1 MRLFR
6 IAVVVVPAR
15 TLDGVDEV
23 TGLTR
28 ERVGIGVGAVA
39 TLFRVPFGERARFD
53 RRVVVAEPVVVI
65 VEVVGGRHF
74 LVGALVAVVVELVTG
89 LGEIRGA
96 HIAVVV
102 AVLAELHPREAG
114 LALLRRARLARSIR
128 IALAVSVG
136 VDVERG
142 QNHLVDVAVAVL
154 VGAITRL
161 GDRLAA
167 VDVRVDGRIHRSI
180 DAHVGSPIE
189 GHAAQLDLDEAFLA
203 HHDGIPAPC
212 RQEHQ
217 TKPIPHGRR
226 IIHYWSDLPDVAKAD
241 TTGREPVRE
250 AHVIRRILTLL
261 VIAMLLDVS
270 SAEAQWWLIT
280 KGSPQAEL
288 LEARE
293 RVRTLLAQEGTGVL
307 EEARIRAEFESQI
320 SIPPTFISQNQINDW
335 VEQSRAALV
344 SLANAD
350 YEDARQALLRAQ
362 ELSQRAAEE
371 LNRETDRARAVLDTC
386 LYMVRAFVETGDQ
399 DGARE
404 QARNC
409 RRLVPQIEPS
419 RRRHTP
425 EVRAILENLDQER
438 DASPAAVL
446 RVESTPSNC
455 VVRLNG
461 IQVGRTP
468 FAMPDLARGE
478 YRVQVE
484 CGESRGRVHQVS
496 LRDEVVHLNVDT
508 VFDQEMHSRPVYVD
522 DNPRAD
528 SHAATL
534 ASKVHATIVMVSRES
549 GGYRLTRFERD
560 WRSSSRVV
568 PFDGLEQAV
577 QQIVS
582 QESGDAY
589 APPEEIRYTPP
600 VPGWRVGVGAG
611 LLAAGVGL
619 SIAAAA
625 VHVQR
630 AGKGELYVAVPPGDG
645 QFLDRQRA
653 WQDPRTV
660 VLALAMTGGG
670 IAAFSIP
677 AWMPNRQG
685 VHWASWAVGGLGLI
699 GGGTALALTLS
710 RASCPEVAADMED
723 DRQACVDRDRR
734 GGIAAILGGASLT
747 LLAVPV
753 VDALQRDPTSNETVS
768 LQLAPHA
775 GRGNAGLTLRG
786 EF

>member
-1 MRLFR
+1 MWQKR
-6 IAVVVVPAR
+6 
-15 TLDGVDEV
+15 
-23 TGLTR
+23 
-28 ERVGIGVGAVA
+28 
-39 TLFRVPFGERARFD
+39 
-53 RRVVVAEPVVVI
+53 
-65 VEVVGGRHF
+65 
-74 LVGALVAVVVELVTG
+74 
-89 LGEIRGA
+89 
-96 HIAVVV
+96 
-102 AVLAELHPREAG
+102 
-114 LALLRRARLARSIR
+114 
-128 IALAVSVG
+128 
-136 VDVERG
+136 
-142 QNHLVDVAVAVL
+142 
-154 VGAITRL
+154 
-161 GDRLAA
+161 
-167 VDVRVDGRIHRSI
+167 
-180 DAHVGSPIE
+180 
-189 GHAAQLDLDEAFLA
+189 
-203 HHDGIPAPC
+203 
-212 RQEHQ
+212 
-217 TKPIPHGRR
+217 
-226 IIHYWSDLPDVAKAD
+226 

-250 AHVIRRILTLL
+250 APVIRRIPTLL
-261 VIAMLLDVS
+261 VIAALLVDVS
-270 SAEAQWWLIT
+270 PAGAQWWLIT
-280 KGSPQAEL
+280 KGSPQGEL

-293 RVRTLLAQEGTGVL
+293 QVRTLLSQEGAGVL

-320 SIPPTFISQNQINDW
+320 SIPPTFISQNQINEW
-335 VEQSRAALV
+335 VEQSRTALV

-350 YEDARQALLRAQ
+350 YEEARQALLRAQ

-425 EVRAILENLDQER
+425 EVRAILENLDDAR
-438 DASPAAVL
+438 NASPAAVL

-496 LRDEVVHLNVDT
+496 LNDEVVHLTVDT

-522 DNPRAD
+522 DNARAD

-568 PFDGLEQAV
+568 PFDGLQQAV
-577 QQIVS
+577 RQIVS
-582 QESGDAY
+582 QESG
-589 APPEEIRYTPP
+589 ERYTPDEDPDDGTRYTPSLP
-600 VPGWRVGVGAG
+600 VWRVGVGATV
-611 LLAAGVGL
+611 LAAGVGL

-630 AGKGELYVAVPPGDG
+630 NAKGGLYVDAFPGDMD
-645 QFLDRQRA
+645 FLDRQRA
-653 WQDPRTV
+653 WQDARTL
-660 VLALAMTGGG
+660 VLALAISGGG
-670 IAAFSIP
+670 LAAFSIP
-677 AWMPNRQG
+677 AWLPNRRG
-685 VHWASWAVGGLGLI
+685 VHWASWVVGGLGLV
-699 GGGTALALTLS
+699 GGATALALALS
-710 RASCPEVAADMED
+710 RASCPDVASD
-723 DRQACVDRDRR
+723 DQDARRACVDRDQR
-734 GGIAAILGGASLT
+734 GGAATILGGASMT
-747 LLAVPV
+747 LFAVPI
-753 VDALQRDPTSNETVS
+753 VDALQRNPSSNERVS

-775 GRGNAGLTLRG
+775 GRGNGGLTLRG